1 MSKILKMEVRN
12 TFFKIQ
18 SILKLSHEEPNTK
31 CLPLVVS
38 NSASTDTDAL

>member
-31 CLPLVVS
+31 CLPLG
-38 NSASTDTDAL
+38 NSAATDTDAL